1 MTVIHKT
8 KIFDSVDGFSP
19 FIDVGELTDATV
31 TKRRD
36 QWWIFLAGEVNGHE
50 GIQLF
55 SASLPPRNNTC
66 GHRLALNAASARSQ
80 KSRSLGDA

>member
-1 MTVIHKT
+1 MTVIQKT
-8 KIFDSVDGFSP
+8 KIFDSADGFPP

-31 TKRRD
+31 TKRGD

-55 SASLPPRNNTC
+55 SASLPPEQHLRPQA
-66 GHRLALNAASARSQ
+66 GA
-80 KSRSLGDA
+80 